1 MHNNNLP
8 NRMQNLILSYD
19 LCQLIDEPTHFT
31 ENPSALIDLAIVN
44 NPSNVLFSDVIS
56 PIVPNLVRFHCPILV
71 TLKFRKSIQ
80 KTFKREVWLYDRGN
94 YNHYRQKLNDANWDA
109 LFTSNNINEISD
121 NITKHILTAAKDT
134 IPNKKVTIR
143 PNEPEWMNSKIKT
156 LIRQRKRLFRKAK
169 RTNTEH
175 AWNKFKLNRNEVTK
189 HLREGKI
196 KYFQKLS
203 QDLRNNSSNSKSWY
217 KTASIFLL
225 YDSNQNGVPRSL
237 MA

>member
-1 MHNNNLP
+1 
-8 NRMQNLILSYD
+8 MQNLILSYD
-19 LCQLIDEPTHFT
+19 LCQLIDEQTHFT
-31 ENPSALIDLAIVN
+31 ENSSTLIELALVN
-44 NPSNVLFSDVIS
+44 NPSNVLLSDVIS
-56 PIVPNLVRFHCPILV
+56 PIVPNLVQFHCPILV
-71 TLKFRKSIQ
+71 TLKFRKINTENFQTRS
-80 KTFKREVWLYDRGN
+80 WLYDRGN

-143 PNEPEWMNSKIKT
+143 PNEPEWMNSKNKT
-156 LIRQRKRLFRKAK
+156 LIRQRKRSFRKAK

-175 AWNKFKLNRNEVTK
+175 AWNKFKLKRNEVTL

-203 QDLRNNSSNSKSWY
+203 QDLRNN
-217 KTASIFLL
+217 
-225 YDSNQNGVPRSL
+225 
-237 MA
+237 

>member
-1 MHNNNLP
+1 M
-8 NRMQNLILSYD
+8 
-19 LCQLIDEPTHFT
+19 
-31 ENPSALIDLAIVN
+31 
-44 NPSNVLFSDVIS
+44 
-56 PIVPNLVRFHCPILV
+56 
-71 TLKFRKSIQ
+71 
-80 KTFKREVWLYDRGN
+80 
-94 YNHYRQKLNDANWDA
+94 
-109 LFTSNNINEISD
+109 FTSNNINEISD
-121 NITKHILTAAKDT
+121 NITQHILTAAKDT

-175 AWNKFKLNRNEVTK
+175 AWNKFKLKRNEVTK

-203 QDLRNNSSNSKSWY
+203 QDLRNNSSNINHGIKPLQNFY
-217 KTASIFLL
+217 CMIQIKMVYL
-225 YDSNQNGVPRSL
+225 YWSL